1 MVREETRMKR
11 MRMIAVAGALVLM
24 GACSPGI
31 YGKVQL
37 FDAAMQP
44 VPAAVESPE
53 GTVINMINITTTI
66 EAASSSVAVNAK
78 GEFESE
84 KDQIVAGKYKV
95 EATRMGYETNTQTI
109 EVSSGGV
116 KVEFSLKKIKE
127 SKRKSVEGS
136 TSDEDKIIN
145 PGEVN
150 IQPPTM

>member
-1 MVREETRMKR
+1 MKL
-11 MRMIAVAGALVLM
+11 MRTIAAVGALVLL
-24 GACSPGI
+24 GACSPSI

-44 VPAAVESPE
+44 VPPAVESPE
-53 GTVINMINITTTI
+53 GTVINMINVTSAI
-66 EAASSSVAVNAK
+66 EEASSSATANAK
-78 GEFESE
+78 GEYESA
-84 KDQIVAGKYKV
+84 KDKIVKGKYKV
-95 EATRMGYETNTQTI
+95 EATRMGYETSTQT
-109 EVSSGGV
+109 VDVGSGGT